1 MAKMVDVLFERA
13 QEALAK
19 AYAPYSQFPVGACIL
34 SDTGRFFVGCNVEN
48 VSYGLTACA
57 ELAAISA
64 MVVAGDR
71 KIAEIAVVSAQYLTC
86 PPCGGCRQRLQEF
99 SDENTTVHL
108 FAKEKYVGSY
118 LMANLLPLPF
128 DRSALGER

>member
-1 MAKMVDVLFERA
+1 MTKMVDVLFERA

-19 AYAPYSQFPVGACIL
+19 AYVPYSQFPVGACIV

-48 VSYGLTACA
+48 ASYGLTACA

-71 KIAEIAVVSAQYLTC
+71 KIVDIAIVSAQDIIC
-86 PPCGGCRQRLQEF
+86 PPCGGCRQRIQEF
-99 SDENTTVHL
+99 SDENTTISL

-118 LMANLLPLPF
+118 NMATLLPLPF
-128 DRSALGER
+128 GRSALGEQ